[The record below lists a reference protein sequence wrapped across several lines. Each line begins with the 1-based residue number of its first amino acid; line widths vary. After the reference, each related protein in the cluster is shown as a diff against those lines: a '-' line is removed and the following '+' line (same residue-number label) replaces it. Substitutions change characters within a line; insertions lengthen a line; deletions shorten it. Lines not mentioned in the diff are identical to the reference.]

1 MRIAYLSNNSP
12 ENIHDWS
19 GTPYHMYAVL
29 KKHHD
34 VDWIGCGVI
43 NGARWY
49 HLLSGKDDTFYPE
62 KYCMEIG
69 RFLTRIIHEGHY
81 DVVITSTYHFCV
93 NLHVDIPVIFV
104 SDVIFDAFKPCLKNQ
119 DPKYHELARETER
132 LCLEKVDGI
141 VYSSQWAKEGAIK
154 AYGILPDK
162 IHVVEFGANMPTPNK
177 IEAKH
182 ACEEV
187 CNIVFVGRDAIGKGL
202 QTVLDTYCILQRM
215 SFPCQLTV
223 IGCQVNDSENLG
235 VVNYPMI
242 DKASYK
248 DMEVY
253 DGVLRKAHF
262 LILPTKFDAFG
273 IVFCE
278 ASAYGVPSIA
288 ADVGGV
294 SQPLRDGV
302 NGILLPP
309 DASAETYAD
318 TIQQTYKDKRLYY
331 HLSASSIKEFKNRLN
346 WNNWCSRI
354 TEVVINLIQEKKT
367 EEKDVFYLPVYV
379 INLPERVERRRH
391 IEKQFLGKDEF
402 EVTFVEAVKHEI
414 GAAGLW
420 NSLRKCIQ
428 MAIERGDDII
438 VVCEDDHIFTEYY
451 SKEYFLSNV
460 IGASQQGAEIL
471 SGGISNF
478 RQAIPVSENRYWI
491 DKFFATQFIV
501 LYKSVFHRILEYE
514 FKDTDAEDL
523 VLPELSNRCM
533 VLFPFISEQYDFGHS
548 DVTLVHNERPG
559 LVTEMFKR
567 AKERLSF
574 IHHIR
579 NRFSYI

>member
-1 MRIAYLSNNSP
+1 M
-12 ENIHDWS
+12 
-19 GTPYHMYAVL
+19 
-29 KKHHD
+29 
-34 VDWIGCGVI
+34 
-43 NGARWY
+43 
-49 HLLSGKDDTFYPE
+49 
-62 KYCMEIG
+62 
-69 RFLTRIIHEGHY
+69 
-81 DVVITSTYHFCV
+81 
-93 NLHVDIPVIFV
+93 
-104 SDVIFDAFKPCLKNQ
+104 
-119 DPKYHELARETER
+119 
-132 LCLEKVDGI
+132 
-141 VYSSQWAKEGAIK
+141 
-154 AYGILPDK
+154 
-162 IHVVEFGANMPTPNK
+162 
-177 IEAKH
+177 
-182 ACEEV
+182 
-187 CNIVFVGRDAIGKGL
+187 
-202 QTVLDTYCILQRM
+202 
-215 SFPCQLTV
+215 
-223 IGCQVNDSENLG
+223 
-235 VVNYPMI
+235 
-242 DKASYK
+242 
-248 DMEVY
+248 
-253 DGVLRKAHF
+253 
-262 LILPTKFDAFG
+262 
-273 IVFCE
+273 
-278 ASAYGVPSIA
+278 
-288 ADVGGV
+288 

-346 WNNWCSRI
+346 WNNWCLRI